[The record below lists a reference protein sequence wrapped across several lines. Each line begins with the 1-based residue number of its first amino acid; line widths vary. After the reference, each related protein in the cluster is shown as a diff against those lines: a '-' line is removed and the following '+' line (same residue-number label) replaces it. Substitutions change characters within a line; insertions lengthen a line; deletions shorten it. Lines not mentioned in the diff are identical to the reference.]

1 MLARAEG
8 RGAEVERRDDLSPA
22 ARSRGQEQDHR
33 EHADRA
39 GQVQADPEAHDP
51 AADPEP
57 DHPSPRPGRQD
68 AQPGQGRKH
77 DVLSDQ
83 GHLRV
88 QVRRPGFDVE
98 RFRNF
103 RTVFPDQEVR
113 HFGRADQVLVE
124 REPGEGHG
132 HQEDREDRRVSDER
146 PESP

>member
-57 DHPSPRPGRQD
+57 DHPGPRPGRQD

-88 QVRRPGFDVE
+88 QVRVLLVCQLPAEVRLEFVTRHLFVE
-98 RFRNF
+98 RTF
-103 RTVFPDQEVR
+103 
-113 HFGRADQVLVE
+113 
-124 REPGEGHG
+124 
-132 HQEDREDRRVSDER
+132 
-146 PESP
+146 